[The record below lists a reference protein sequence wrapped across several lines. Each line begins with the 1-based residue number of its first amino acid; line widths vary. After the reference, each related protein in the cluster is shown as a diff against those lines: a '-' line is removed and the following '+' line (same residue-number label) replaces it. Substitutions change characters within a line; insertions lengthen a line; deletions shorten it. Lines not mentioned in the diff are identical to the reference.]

1 MSVSLYDASVHVPVP
16 IHVGLRRPRPGGDLD
31 DEVRPASGNVDWQRT
46 RLSGLNKT
54 EIDWD
59 RHEIDPRWVEFD
71 TADCAAAL
79 QPNIFTNHGGRE
91 LERFLAGAAERGEMA
106 VLVSLLGFAQD
117 TTPSSFSGPGGDSVY
132 LGATNTVVYG
142 SRLGA
147 KTRVELAPD
156 MQPAEQD
163 LGKRLLNRSRDA
175 PWWGLRLAGT
185 TVEPMTGPAMTYP
198 AEGRLHPILVDPLG
212 QPVVAVWVSPEEQVR
227 WYILPDDIDWKVIL
241 DWLIHQ
247 ALPAYI
253 PQAARR
259 YRTSSFVDTELLTSA
274 ERGARQAIADM
285 EVRHAAERQR
295 LEDALADARQGAA
308 PIREGLL
315 YGTGS
320 DLVRA
325 VETVLRAAGFDVVD
339 LDVELGAT
347 LSADLLVT
355 VADHRR
361 LVEVKSQGRNASES
375 LVNDLFR
382 HLRTWPELRPELP
395 VGGGAL
401 VVNHQHRL
409 PPDQRSNTVYTRRE
423 FVDTLTV
430 PVIAVRDLFDSWK
443 NSDWMAIQ
451 RAVLGTEPPTMQV
464 SRNEPTKQTE
474 TEAPT
479 LAPAVPR
486 LRRRWRPGRR
496 K

>member
-1 MSVSLYDASVHVPVP
+1 MHVPVP
-16 IHVGLRRPRPGGDLD
+16 IHVGHRRPRPGGDLD
-31 DEVRPASGNVDWQRT
+31 DEVRLPSRSLGWQQS

-71 TADCAAAL
+71 TADCVAAL

-91 LERFLAGAAERGEMA
+91 LERFLAGAAGRGETA
-106 VLVSLLGFAQD
+106 VLISLLRFAQD
-117 TTPSSFSGPGGDSVY
+117 TTPSPFRGPGGGDSVY
-132 LGATNTVVYG
+132 LGDTNSVVHG
-142 SRLGA
+142 SQLGA
-147 KTRVELAPD
+147 RTRVELAPD
-156 MQPAEQD
+156 LRPAEQD
-163 LGKRLLNRSRDA
+163 LGKRLLNRPSDA

-185 TVEPMTGPAMTYP
+185 TVEPMTGPAVSYP
-198 AEGRLHPILVDPLG
+198 AEGRLCPILVDPLG
-212 QPVVAVWVSPEEQVR
+212 QPVVAVWISPDEQVR
-227 WYILPDDIDWKVIL
+227 WYIIPDDTDWTAIL

-253 PQAARR
+253 PHAAQR
-259 YRTSSFVDTELLTSA
+259 YRTSSFVDTKMLTPA
-274 ERGARQAIADM
+274 ERDARQAIAEM
-285 EVRHAAERQR
+285 EARHAAERQR
-295 LEDALADARQGAA
+295 LEATLADARQSAA

-325 VETVLRAAGFDVVD
+325 VETVLRAAGFEVVD
-339 LDVELGAT
+339 LDVELSAT

-355 VADHRR
+355 VAGHRR

-375 LVNDLFR
+375 LVNDLLR

-395 VGGGAL
+395 VGGGVL
-401 VVNHQHRL
+401 VVNHQQRL
-409 PPDQRSNTVYTRRE
+409 PPDQRSSTVYTRRE
-423 FVDTLTV
+423 FVGTLSV

-443 NSDWMAIQ
+443 NSDWVEIQ
-451 RAVLGTEPPTMQV
+451 RAILGMEPLTTQL
-464 SRNEPTKQTE
+464 SRSEPAGPTE
-474 TEAPT
+474 TEGPT
-479 LAPAVPR
+479 TAVPQA
-486 LRRRWRPGRR
+486 RRRWRVGRR